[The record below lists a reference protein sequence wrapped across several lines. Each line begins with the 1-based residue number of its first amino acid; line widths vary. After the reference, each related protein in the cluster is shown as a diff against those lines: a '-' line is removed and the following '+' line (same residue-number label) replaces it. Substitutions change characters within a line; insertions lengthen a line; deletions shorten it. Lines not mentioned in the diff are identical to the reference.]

1 MASSDLFLH
10 FLAELARRG
19 ALVLCP
25 DLPGHGRS
33 DGELTYVPDWW
44 VRHGIMGQLRVK
56 GSGKPCKI
64 IGLIKFGSISMAWY
78 ILSPGSTLMATS
90 PGGILRVGSAPCS

>member
-56 GSGKPCKI
+56 GSGLKWI
-64 IGLIKFGSISMAWY
+64 IQI
-78 ILSPGSTLMATS
+78 
-90 PGGILRVGSAPCS
+90 